1 MSVEQK
7 SQIIEGVQQ
16 ACSDGARQRLACDIV
31 GISPKALQRW
41 VKADSLIDKRQTVVK
56 YPKNKLSELEQA
68 RVIAVANSEEFA
80 DSPPSQIVPK
90 LADKGIYI
98 ASESTI
104 YRTLKAHDQLTKRTS
119 TRTYNHPKPTPFVA
133 TEPNQIYCWDITYL
147 PSQVKGRFFY
157 LYMVMDIFSRKI
169 VGWQAHDNES
179 SALAS
184 DLMVDICQRENID
197 KDQVVLH
204 SDNGSPMKGATML
217 ATLQQ
222 LGVMPSFSRP
232 SVSNDN
238 PYSESLFRTFKYR
251 PSYPENKF
259 KTLADA
265 RLWIEEFV
273 NWYNYSH
280 CHSGIQF
287 VTPAQRHE
295 NKDTDILAKR
305 HQVYQIA
312 KAKNPERWSV
322 NTRNWEPI
330 TEVALNPNKAEKKE
344 STKAA

>member
-1 MSVEQK
+1 
-7 SQIIEGVQQ
+7 
-16 ACSDGARQRLACDIV
+16 
-31 GISPKALQRW
+31 
-41 VKADSLIDKRQTVVK
+41 
-56 YPKNKLSELEQA
+56 
-68 RVIAVANSEEFA
+68 
-80 DSPPSQIVPK
+80 
-90 LADKGIYI
+90 
-98 ASESTI
+98 
-104 YRTLKAHDQLTKRTS
+104 
-119 TRTYNHPKPTPFVA
+119 VA

-287 VTPAQRHE
+287 VTPAQRHK
-295 NKDTDILAKR
+295 NKDAEILAKR